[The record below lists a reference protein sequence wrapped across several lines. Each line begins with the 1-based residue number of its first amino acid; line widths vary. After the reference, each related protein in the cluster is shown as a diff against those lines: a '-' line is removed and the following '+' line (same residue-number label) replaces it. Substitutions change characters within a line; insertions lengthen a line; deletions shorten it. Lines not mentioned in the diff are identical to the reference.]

1 MKKIHK
7 KVMAL
12 LLAALMI
19 TSVMDTHVQAESS
32 TEANNISVVNDG
44 TGDAEEVSDVEKKDM
59 EENKDETE
67 KKEES
72 DVEEAGRK
80 AAEEAV
86 KGSAD
91 DEEKKD
97 VDTYK
102 SKNEVVEQA
111 SKKAPTEVK
120 SCSNSGVF
128 SDILNFEFADS
139 TWMNAITAVSV
150 NGDTSYTKGS
160 INSFGASG
168 KLWNI
173 GNATGAYGSYT
184 ALQIT
189 GFSSSDYPLT
199 VKIKASGY
207 EDVTMKVVKTTVSY
221 QDIYTATIESSG
233 SGENPDPVV
242 PSEEKDAPVDFKVSS
257 NFGYDFIF
265 EFGTS
270 IAKEWL
276 AAITGVTVDETAWTQ
291 GSSSYSVWNNQSY
304 YVDMWGSLD
313 DGSQFLL
320 RSPVESMRESASISN
335 RFLLYIGSVLIV
347 VSILLIWYF
356 SKRIT
361 DPIRELARLSDRM
374 ADLDF
379 DAKYTSGGSNEIG
392 ELGENFNRM
401 SEKLESTISELKK
414 ANNSLQKDIEQK
426 DKLEKMRNEFLGN
439 VSHELKTPIAL
450 IQGYAEGLKEGVN
463 EDAESREFY
472 CDVIMDEASKM
483 NQMVKNLLTL
493 NQLEFGDEDIVFERF
508 NLTALVKGVLQ
519 SMEIMADQAGA
530 KIMLHTEED
539 IYAWADEFKV
549 EQVVRNYV
557 SNALNHLDGDRRIW
571 IRIEELGDTVK
582 VTVGNNGEHIPEES
596 LPNLWTKFYK
606 VDKAH
611 TREYGGN
618 GIGLSIVKAIMK
630 SFNQE
635 YGVKNYDNGV
645 EFWFELDV
653 Q

>member
-1 MKKIHK
+1 
-7 KVMAL
+7 
-12 LLAALMI
+12 
-19 TSVMDTHVQAESS
+19 
-32 TEANNISVVNDG
+32 
-44 TGDAEEVSDVEKKDM
+44 
-59 EENKDETE
+59 
-67 KKEES
+67 
-72 DVEEAGRK
+72 
-80 AAEEAV
+80 
-86 KGSAD
+86 
-91 DEEKKD
+91 
-97 VDTYK
+97 
-102 SKNEVVEQA
+102 
-111 SKKAPTEVK
+111 
-120 SCSNSGVF
+120 
-128 SDILNFEFADS
+128 
-139 TWMNAITAVSV
+139 
-150 NGDTSYTKGS
+150 
-160 INSFGASG
+160 
-168 KLWNI
+168 
-173 GNATGAYGSYT
+173 
-184 ALQIT
+184 
-189 GFSSSDYPLT
+189 
-199 VKIKASGY
+199 
-207 EDVTMKVVKTTVSY
+207 
-221 QDIYTATIESSG
+221 
-233 SGENPDPVV
+233 
-242 PSEEKDAPVDFKVSS
+242 
-257 NFGYDFIF
+257 
-265 EFGTS
+265 
-270 IAKEWL
+270 
-276 AAITGVTVDETAWTQ
+276 
-291 GSSSYSVWNNQSY
+291 
-304 YVDMWGSLD
+304 MWGSLD

-557 SNALNHLDGDRRIW
+557 SNACHHVSGDMVIEVKMVQKDGKVRISVFN
-571 IRIEELGDTVK
+571 T
-582 VTVGNNGEHIPEES
+582 GNPIPEADA
-596 LPNLWTKFYK
+596 PHIWDKFYK